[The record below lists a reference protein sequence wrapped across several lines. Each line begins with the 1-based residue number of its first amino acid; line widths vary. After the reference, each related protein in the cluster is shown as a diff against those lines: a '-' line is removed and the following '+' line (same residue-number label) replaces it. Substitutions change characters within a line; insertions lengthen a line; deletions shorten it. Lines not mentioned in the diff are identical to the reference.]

1 MTLNYE
7 RGDVL
12 LSKRAG
18 IPSFVVGCTG
28 LVKLDFV

>member
-7 RGDVL
+7 RGDV

-18 IPSFVVGCTG
+18 IPSFVVGCTD